1 VTTSNPIRVLIAD
14 DHLLVRDGLK
24 VFLKNQADIEVVGE
38 ASDGKR
44 AVELCTALEPDVV
57 LMDLVMPVMDG
68 TTAIKLIHQ
77 RDPRIRILAL
87 TSFQE
92 RRLVEEAVQAGA
104 AGFLYK
110 DCAPEELA
118 QAIRT
123 VHAGHAALSPSAT
136 EALMQAVARPAEP
149 VPDLS
154 PRELEV
160 LALVA
165 RGATNAEIAKA
176 LTLSLSTV
184 GFHISNII
192 GKLGASNRT
201 EAVSISRRYH
211 LIPPE

>member
-1 VTTSNPIRVLIAD
+1 MTTPKPIRVLIVD
-14 DHLLVRDGLK
+14 DHSLVRDGLK
-24 VFLKNQADIEVVGE
+24 VFLKNYPEIQVIGE
-38 ASDGKR
+38 ASEGQR
-44 AVELCTALEPDVV
+44 GLELCGSEQPDVV

-68 TTAIKLIHQ
+68 TTATKLIHQ
-77 RDPRIRILAL
+77 RYPRVHILAL

-110 DCAPEELA
+110 DCQPEELA
-118 QAIRT
+118 QAIRA
-123 VHAGHAALSPSAT
+123 VHAGHAAMSLSAT
-136 EALMQAVARPAEP
+136 EALMYAVAHPAEP
-149 VPDLS
+149 APELS

-165 RGATNAEIAKA
+165 KGATNAEIART
-176 LTLSLSTV
+176 LSLSLSTV

-201 EAVSISRRYH
+201 EAVSIARRYR
-211 LIPPE
+211 LIAAE